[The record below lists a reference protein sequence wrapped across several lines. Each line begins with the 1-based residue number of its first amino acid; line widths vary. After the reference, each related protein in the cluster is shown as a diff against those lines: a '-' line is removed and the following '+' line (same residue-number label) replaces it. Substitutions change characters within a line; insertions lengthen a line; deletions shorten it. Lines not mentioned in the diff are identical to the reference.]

1 MRIEGKDYRTIWFED
16 NVVKIID
23 QTKLPH
29 QFIIKDLKTI
39 KDAINA
45 IKIMEVRGAP
55 LIGATAAYGL
65 VLAIIENNDQS
76 FLKKSADELISSRPT
91 AINLRWAV
99 DRMMNKLSGLNSD
112 KILEIALNE
121 AKDICEEDIK
131 FCENI
136 GLNGLKIIEEIYNK
150 KKDTV
155 NILTHCNAGWL
166 ATINWGTATS
176 PIYHAHKKGIPVH
189 VWADET
195 RPRNQGAN
203 LTSYELNEEG
213 IKNTII
219 ADNTGGILMQR
230 GEVDMCIVGTD
241 RTLAN
246 GDVCNKVGTYLKAL
260 AAHDNKIPFY
270 VALPSSTIDWN
281 IKDHKDIPIDDTKI
295 WAQRLSYVGE
305 LGYELYVEVKDAKKI
320 YELIIEKG
328 KDHNLSNC
336 GMHAMDIMRMESGFL
351 HWGHDISPEEN
362 QYQAG
367 LSFTIS
373 NKKNVDFIGKSA
385 LEKIDKE
392 KIKTRFAKFTLKD
405 SKPGEPLLLHD
416 EPIYLEDKIIG
427 RSTSGNYSFNFKKNL
442 TFGYINNDFSNEEL
456 QNKNLFIEVE
466 KKKYPIEISNKP
478 LKQTNFKNN

>member
-1 MRIEGKDYRTIWFED
+1 MKIGGKEYRTIWFEN

-29 QFIIKDLKTI
+29 RFIIKDLKTVN
-39 KDAINA
+39 DAINA
-45 IKIMEVRGAP
+45 IKVMEVRGAP

-76 FLKKSADELISSRPT
+76 FLKKSAESLINSRPT
-91 AINLRWAV
+91 AINLKWAV
-99 DRMMNKLSGLNSD
+99 DRMIKKLSGVNSN
-112 KILEIALNE
+112 KILEIAINE
-121 AKDICEEDIK
+121 AKEICEEDIK

-150 KKDTV
+150 KKNTV
-155 NILTHCNAGWL
+155 KILTHCNAGWL

-241 RTLAN
+241 RTLSN

-260 AAHDNKIPFY
+260 AAYDNNIPFY

-281 IKDHKDIPIDDTKI
+281 LKNSNEIPI
-295 WAQRLSYVGE
+295 
-305 LGYELYVEVKDAKKI
+305 EVR
-320 YELIIEKG
+320 
-328 KDHNLSNC
+328 N
-336 GMHAMDIMRMESGFL
+336 
-351 HWGHDISPEEN
+351 
-362 QYQAG
+362 
-367 LSFTIS
+367 
-373 NKKNVDFIGKSA
+373 
-385 LEKIDKE
+385 
-392 KIKTRFAKFTLKD
+392 
-405 SKPGEPLLLHD
+405 
-416 EPIYLEDKIIG
+416 
-427 RSTSGNYSFNFKKNL
+427 
-442 TFGYINNDFSNEEL
+442 NEEL
-456 QNKNLFIEVE
+456 SHIEGIDENGNIKKVQVYPNKSESLNLAFDVTPAKFVSGLITE
-466 KKKYPIEISNKP
+466 KGICEASETGIKK
-478 LKQTNFKNN
+478 LFK